1 MKIESKD
8 LLSYILGG
16 KAIFTVHNPL
26 TGNRFTYKV
35 TAPKS
40 GGIHFV
46 KVLTGPDNDSNYE
59 YIGFIKNN
67 QFIHH
72 RAKTRIS
79 GGAPS
84 VLGIMWLMGH
94 INSLGPVE
102 VLASGKCCR
111 CGRTLTVP
119 SSISAHYGS
128 ECIKYAMKAA

>member
-1 MKIESKD
+1 MKIQSSEI
-8 LLSYILGG
+8 LSYILGG
-16 KAIFTVHNPL
+16 KAIFTVHNPN

-35 TAPKS
+35 TAS
-40 GGIHFV
+40 QDRSVHFV

-67 QFIHH
+67 QYIHGF
-72 RAKTRIS
+72 RKSRIGSDAK
-79 GGAPS
+79 S
-84 VLGIMWLMGH
+84 VIGIRWVLSN

-119 SSISAHYGS
+119 SSVSAFIGP
-128 ECIKYAMKAA
+128 ECAKKMAA